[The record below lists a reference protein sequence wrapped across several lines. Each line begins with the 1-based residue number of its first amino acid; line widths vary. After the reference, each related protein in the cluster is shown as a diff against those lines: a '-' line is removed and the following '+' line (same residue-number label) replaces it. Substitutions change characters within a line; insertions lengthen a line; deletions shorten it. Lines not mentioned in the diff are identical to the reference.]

1 MVITEWIGFGRVATS
16 VSRPPSLLQS
26 PSRNLAFMAT
36 MMESGVE
43 FVAVDNPH
51 ASKLTLHISADV
63 AEREGG
69 GDF

>member
-1 MVITEWIGFGRVATS
+1 
-16 VSRPPSLLQS
+16 
-26 PSRNLAFMAT
+26 MAT

-69 GDF
+69 AISDRTKAALEAAKARECG